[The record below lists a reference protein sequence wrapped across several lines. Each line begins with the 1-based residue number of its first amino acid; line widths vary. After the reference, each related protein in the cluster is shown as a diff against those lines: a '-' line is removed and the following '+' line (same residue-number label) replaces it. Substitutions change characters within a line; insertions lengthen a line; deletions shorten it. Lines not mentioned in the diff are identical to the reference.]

1 MMASCR
7 DILFCGVIL
16 FSSQVFSL
24 PTEIT
29 PNSTDVADAVK
40 AINALPMSGSSNS
53 NLGIIGQPDPFNG
66 ILSAFL
72 GTRSGPAPAS
82 VEDALSSLSSI
93 DSGTTTNLYTNLAK
107 MVSMGMTDPSVDLV
121 AVSKGKQLTGPKST
135 NNNNPKAPAAPV
147 FPQKAAGDA
156 PYSLDEAKL
165 RAAIFIPETFTY
177 GQKPP
182 VILTPGTGNVG

>member
-1 MMASCR
+1 MEIIFS
-7 DILFCGVIL
+7 ILL
-16 FSSQVFSL
+16 LSSRAFAL
-24 PTEIT
+24 PTNLA
-29 PNSTDVADAVK
+29 PNSTDVADTVK
-40 AINALPMSGSSNS
+40 AIDALPMPGSPNS

-66 ILSAFL
+66 ILTAFL
-72 GTRSGPAPAS
+72 ATRKGSAPAS
-82 VEDALSSLSSI
+82 VDDALSTLSPI
-93 DSGTTTNLYTNLAK
+93 GSGTTTNLYTTMAK
-107 MVSMGMTDPSVDLV
+107 MVSMGMTAPSVDLV
-121 AVSKGKQLTGPKST
+121 AVSKGTQLTGPKST